1 MSSYYCKYRAAATLR
16 MAART
21 LYRSSTALGAYL
33 RRLKSR
39 LGPAKAIT
47 ATAHKTAKIIYNILR
62 HGIRYNEAGQD
73 YYEQKDQDRVLRN
86 LKRKAEELG
95 FSLVETAQLDK

>member
-1 MSSYYCKYRAAATLR
+1 MRLAAS
-16 MAART
+16 T

-47 ATAHKTAKIIYNILR
+47 ATAHKIAKIIYNMLR
-62 HGIRYNEAGQD
+62 YSVGYREAGQD
-73 YYEQKDQDRVLRN
+73 YYEKQYQNRIIKN
-86 LKRKAEELG
+86 LKKRAEALG
-95 FSLVETAQLDK
+95 FNLVEKDLITT